1 LTSVY
6 VEPCAAIPEQLVT
19 AKLVEEG
26 MPWLVVVPGPL
37 PLAVDT
43 ARLLLDVGGLLDV

>member
-1 LTSVY
+1 MASVY
-6 VEPCAAIPEQLVT
+6 VEPCAAMPEQLVT

-26 MPWLVVVPGPL
+26 MPWLVVVTGAF

-43 ARLLLDVGGLLDV
+43 V